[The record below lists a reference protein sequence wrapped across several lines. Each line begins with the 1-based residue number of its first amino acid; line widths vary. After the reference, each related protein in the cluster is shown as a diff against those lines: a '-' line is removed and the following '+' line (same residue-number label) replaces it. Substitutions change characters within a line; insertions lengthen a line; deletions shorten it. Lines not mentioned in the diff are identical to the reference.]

1 MLSQRGITF
10 LIQLCTAALLKF
22 SSSPGFFAVLL
33 LLELSIF
40 IILSILPIYKR
51 ATHFQMLAAM

>member
-22 SSSPGFFAVLL
+22 SSSPDFFAVLL
-33 LLELSIF
+33 LELCIF
-40 IILSILPIYKR
+40 IILSIFTNL
-51 ATHFQMLAAM
+51 